1 MLQIV
6 TAALSSAAVAT
17 SVQIVVAVFV
27 LVAIAVHPQLM
38 SSPSAAVTCQDSLE
52 LPHIICCHILLL
64 LVSHLS
70 HISFEFHQS
79 KSNSYVSNV
88 VSTSKI

>member
-6 TAALSSAAVAT
+6 AASLSSAAVST

-27 LVAIAVHPQLM
+27 LVAIAAHPQLM
-38 SSPSAAVTCQDSLE
+38 SSPSAAVICQDSLD
-52 LPHIICCHILLL
+52 LLHIICCRLLLL

-70 HISFEFHQS
+70 HISFKFHQS
-79 KSNSYVSNV
+79 KSNSYVSRV
-88 VSTSKI
+88 VSTCKI